1 MGTGPGAHR
10 GQGNGAMQY
19 LRRGVRGGRGR
30 GGLEGLG
37 QRACDVRSW
46 SGQRAAGRPDVATRI
61 AAQSAGADGAIRAG
75 RPALGALLGAR
86 RDLGAA
92 AQTARGTTGRLPGE
106 FPARSGSEGLDRL
119 LPKVYHLFNIK

>member
-1 MGTGPGAHR
+1 
-10 GQGNGAMQY
+10 MQY

-86 RDLGAA
+86 RIGAA

-106 FPARSGSEGLDRL
+106 FPAGSGSEGLDRL
-119 LPKVYHLFNIK
+119 VLTVYHLFNIK